1 MLLQLS
7 AELPRR
13 EEKAQPE
20 VLGTL
25 LVTALVLQCC
35 SCLMFVLCLATVTLL
50 LSSSHSEETLPGTC
64 SLRPGKPGLRR
75 NFHGKHCRAGGAL
88 LLAAVLWAVQCSW
101 VWWDRGSTGAAVQTG
116 VNLKSEEMCSRWAL
130 FSFVT
135 LGVV

>member
-20 VLGTL
+20 VFGTL

-35 SCLMFVLCLATVTLL
+35 SCLMFGLCLAPVTLL
-50 LSSSHSEETLPGTC
+50 LSSSHSEEILSGTC
-64 SLRPGKPGLRR
+64 TLRPKPGLKS

-101 VWWDRGSTGAAVQTG
+101 VWWDHGSTGAAVQTG
-116 VNLKSEEMCSRWAL
+116 VNLKSEEMCSRWAW